1 VEKVEEPAAL
11 LQLGV
16 LMDPSFTQIYLSCT
30 SPFYSPER
38 CMHKDE
44 LINLHQML
52 SDVKDYF
59 EEINP
64 ELKFSQYTALKITPS
79 QQHKSKME
87 HKYAIFVLGT
97 EIANAM
103 KEVDYSSSSR
113 ISARMKELADKT
125 LKEMEYP

>member
-1 VEKVEEPAAL
+1 
-11 LQLGV
+11 
-16 LMDPSFTQIYLSCT
+16 
-30 SPFYSPER
+30 
-38 CMHKDE
+38 MHKEE
-44 LINLHQML
+44 LINLHKML
-52 SDVKDYF
+52 SEVKDYF

-64 ELKFSQYTALKITPS
+64 ELKFTQYTLLKITPS

-125 LKEMEYP
+125 LKEMDES